1 MLEQTRN
8 QMSDM
13 KLFGMLKSFDLRL
26 QESVSHGWSPGDFL
40 SALIT
45 DEKTY
50 RDAVKIRRRLNAAT
64 LRTQANAHKGHGER
78 LDAIELYQGFAPKH
92 HDCRSHWCW

>member
-45 DEKTY
+45 DEKMY

-64 LRTQANAHKGHGER
+64 LRTQATFETIDIR
-78 LDAIELYQGFAPKH
+78 FL
-92 HDCRSHWCW
+92 